1 MNPQFWWY
9 LTRSSGIIAWLMLT
23 ATVIWGILLSTK
35 AFPNQRR
42 PAWLLALHRWLAG
55 LTLSFLAIHL
65 VALVADSYVSFGLA
79 DLTIPYASDWKP
91 GAIALGVI
99 AMWLLIAVQLTSLAM
114 RRLPRRFW
122 RIVHLSSYVAFWLTS
137 LHAAFAG
144 TDTTSWLYRGGA
156 AASIL
161 AVAWALMYRVAN
173 RRAVRR
179 AERSAAARTTTTDT
193 TMIGSR

>member
-1 MNPQFWWY
+1 
-9 LTRSSGIIAWLMLT
+9 
-23 ATVIWGILLSTK
+23 
-35 AFPNQRR
+35 
-42 PAWLLALHRWLAG
+42 
-55 LTLSFLAIHL
+55 
-65 VALVADSYVSFGLA
+65 
-79 DLTIPYASDWKP
+79 
-91 GAIALGVI
+91 
-99 AMWLLIAVQLTSLAM
+99 MWLLIAVQLTSLAM

>member
-9 LTRSSGIIAWLMLT
+9 LTRASGIIAWLMLT

-42 PAWLLALHRWLAG
+42 PVWLLALHRWLAG
-55 LTLSFLAIHL
+55 LMMSFLAIHL
-65 VALVADSYVSFGLA
+65 VALVADSYVSFDVVDLA
-79 DLTIPYASDWKP
+79 VPYASDWKP
-91 GAIALGVI
+91 GAVALGVV
-99 AMWLLIAVQLTSLAM
+99 AMWLLIAVQATSLAM

-137 LHAAFAG
+137 MHAAFAG
-144 TDTTSWLYRGGA
+144 TDTNSWLYQGGA

-161 AVAWALMYRVAN
+161 AVAWALMYRLAN

-179 AERSAAARTTTTDT
+179 AERDGHAAAAQRESA
-193 TMIGSR
+193 MIGPR